1 MPDARNDRLVRAGF
15 WAIVAAVLAV
25 GVVGLLSAVTGSAV
39 GTGVAEAAESS
50 ESAASR
56 TDPVWDTLAHCESR
70 GQWQINTGN
79 GFTGGLQFL
88 DSTWHA
94 NGGSEF
100 ASSAYLA
107 TREQQIVVAE
117 RLRAEVGGYSPWPV
131 CAFALGLA

>member
-1 MPDARNDRLVRAGF
+1 LPKERNHRLARAGF
-15 WAIVAAVLAV
+15 WAIVTGVL
-25 GVVGLLSAVTGSAV
+25 VVGTLGLFSAVTGSDV
-39 GTGVAEAAESS
+39 GPGMAEAAERS
-50 ESAASR
+50 ESAAPR

-94 NGGSEF
+94 NGGGEF

-107 TREQQIVVAE
+107 AREQQIVVAE
-117 RLRAEVGGYSPWPV
+117 RLRAEAAGYSHWPT